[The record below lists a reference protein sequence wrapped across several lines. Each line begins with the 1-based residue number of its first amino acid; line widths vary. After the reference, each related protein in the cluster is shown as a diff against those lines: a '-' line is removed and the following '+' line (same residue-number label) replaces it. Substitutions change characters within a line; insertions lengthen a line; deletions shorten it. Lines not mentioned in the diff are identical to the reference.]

1 MLEGNEVSR
10 LLDILGNRNRRRI
23 IELLR
28 QKPCFV
34 TEISERLVLSPKAV
48 IEHLQMMEREELLI
62 SCLDERRRKYYY
74 LSHDINVIVNLQ
86 KQDGVTL
93 PSVEEDQ
100 RARFTRNLAAL
111 RRMVRAREELLE
123 NLEQL
128 EREIESRFS
137 EIMRTREVVAV
148 DDRDLD
154 AILLPLSHVD
164 LTIAELE
171 EVSSL
176 STDELKQRLGG
187 LMHMGFVER
196 VNDRYRI
203 RGTHG
208 EQSIRRDV

>member
-1 MLEGNEVSR
+1 MLEGDEVSR

-62 SCLDERRRKYYY
+62 SCQDERRRKYYY

-86 KQDGVTL
+86 KQDGITL

-100 RARFTRNLAAL
+100 RARFTRNLSAL
-111 RRMVRAREELLE
+111 RRMILARDELLD

-128 EREIESRFS
+128 EREIESRFA
-137 EIMRTREVVAV
+137 EVVRV
-148 DDRDLD
+148 RGGFTTDDGDLEIVL
-154 AILLPLSHVD
+154 ALSHAD
-164 LTIAELE
+164 LTLAELE

-176 STDELKQRLGG
+176 STDELKQRLGS
-187 LMHMGFVER
+187 LMYMGVVER
-196 VNDRYRI
+196 INDRYQI

-208 EQSIRRDV
+208 E

>member
-1 MLEGNEVSR
+1 MLEGDEVSR

-62 SCLDERRRKYYY
+62 SCQDERRRKYYY

-86 KQDGVTL
+86 KQGGVTL
-93 PSVEEDQ
+93 PSIEEDQ
-100 RARFTRNLAAL
+100 RARFTRNLSVL
-111 RRMVRAREELLE
+111 RRMILARDELLD

-128 EREIESRFS
+128 EREIESRFA
-137 EIMRTREVVAV
+137 EVVRMRGGFTA
-148 DDRDLD
+148 DTRDLEI
-154 AILLPLSHVD
+154 ILALSHTD
-164 LTIAELE
+164 QTLAELE

-187 LMHMGFVER
+187 LMHMGVVER
-196 VNDRYRI
+196 INDRYKI
-203 RGTHG
+203 RGTYG
-208 EQSIRRDV
+208 E

>member
-1 MLEGNEVSR
+1 MLEGDEVSR

-62 SCLDERRRKYYY
+62 SCQDERRRKYYY

-86 KQDGVTL
+86 KQDGITL

-100 RARFTRNLAAL
+100 RARFTRNLSAL
-111 RRMVRAREELLE
+111 RRMILARDELLD

-128 EREIESRFS
+128 EREIESRFA
-137 EIMRTREVVAV
+137 EVVRMRGGFTT
-148 DDRDLD
+148 DDGDLEIVL
-154 AILLPLSHVD
+154 ALSHAD
-164 LTIAELE
+164 LTLAELE

-176 STDELKQRLGG
+176 STDELKQRLGS
-187 LMHMGFVER
+187 LMYMGVVER
-196 VNDRYRI
+196 INDRYQI

-208 EQSIRRDV
+208 E

>member
-1 MLEGNEVSR
+1 MLEGSEVSR

-48 IEHLQMMEREELLI
+48 IEHLQLMEREQLLI
-62 SCLDERRRKYYY
+62 SCQDERRRKYYY

-100 RARFTRNLAAL
+100 RTRFIRNLEAF
-111 RRMVRAREELLE
+111 RRMVRARDELLD

-128 EREIESRFS
+128 EREIESRFTEVMRMRGGFVADDGDL
-137 EIMRTREVVAV
+137 EI
-148 DDRDLD
+148 
-154 AILLPLSHVD
+154 ILTLSHAD
-164 LTIAELE
+164 LAFVELE

-176 STDELKQRLGG
+176 STDELKQRLGNLIHTG
-187 LMHMGFVER
+187 VVER
-196 VNDRYRI
+196 INDRYRI

-208 EQSIRRDV
+208 E

>member
-1 MLEGNEVSR
+1 MLEGSEVSR

-48 IEHLQMMEREELLI
+48 IEHLQLMEREEILI
-62 SCLDERRRKYYY
+62 SCQDERRRKYYY

-93 PSVEEDQ
+93 PSVEENQ
-100 RARFTRNLAAL
+100 RTRFARNLEAF
-111 RRMVRAREELLE
+111 RRMVRARDELLD

-128 EREIESRFS
+128 EREIESRF
-137 EIMRTREVVAV
+137 TEVVRMRGGFV
-148 DDRDLD
+148 TDEGDMEI
-154 AILLPLSHVD
+154 ILALSHADQMLV
-164 LTIAELE
+164 ELD

-176 STDELKQRLGG
+176 STDELKQRLGN
-187 LMHMGFVER
+187 LIRMGVVER
-196 VNDRYRI
+196 INDRYRI

-208 EQSIRRDV
+208 E

>member
-62 SCLDERRRKYYY
+62 SCQDERRRKYYY

-93 PSVEEDQ
+93 PSVVGDQ

-111 RRMVRAREELLE
+111 GRMVRAREELLE

-128 EREIESRFS
+128 EREIESRFN
-137 EIMRTREVVAV
+137 EIVRTREIVAV

-164 LTIAELE
+164 LTIVELE

-176 STDELKQRLGG
+176 STDELKQRLGS
-187 LMHMGFVER
+187 LMQMGFVER

-208 EQSIRRDV
+208 E

>member
-1 MLEGNEVSR
+1 MLEGDEVSR

-62 SCLDERRRKYYY
+62 SCQDERRRKYYY

-86 KQDGVTL
+86 KQDGITP

-100 RARFTRNLAAL
+100 RARFTRNLSAL
-111 RRMVRAREELLE
+111 RRMILARDELLE

-128 EREIESRFS
+128 EREIESRFV
-137 EIMRTREVVAV
+137 EVVRTGGGFTA
-148 DDRDLD
+148 DDGDLEI
-154 AILLPLSHVD
+154 ILALSHAA
-164 LTIAELE
+164 LTLAELE

-176 STDELKQRLGG
+176 STDELKQRLGS
-187 LMHMGFVER
+187 LMHMGIVR
-196 VNDRYRI
+196 RINDRYRI
-203 RGTHG
+203 RGTYG
-208 EQSIRRDV
+208 E

>member
-1 MLEGNEVSR
+1 MLEGSEVSR

-48 IEHLQMMEREELLI
+48 IDHLQMMEREHLLI
-62 SCLDERRRKYYY
+62 SCQDERRRKYYY

-100 RARFTRNLAAL
+100 RTRFMRNLTVFG
-111 RRMVRAREELLE
+111 RMVRARDELLDSLEEL
-123 NLEQL
+123 
-128 EREIESRFS
+128 ERDIESRFT
-137 EIMRTREVVAV
+137 EVMRTGE
-148 DDRDLD
+148 DFITGDGDLEI
-154 AILLPLSHVD
+154 ILALSHVD
-164 LTIAELE
+164 LTLAELE
-171 EVSSL
+171 EMSSL
-176 STDELKQRLGG
+176 STDELKQRLGNLIYTG
-187 LMHMGFVER
+187 VVER
-196 VNDRYRI
+196 INDRYQI

-208 EQSIRRDV
+208 E

>member
-1 MLEGNEVSR
+1 MLEGGEVSR

-48 IEHLQMMEREELLI
+48 IEHLQLMEREELLI
-62 SCLDERRRKYYY
+62 SCQDERRRKYYY

-86 KQDGVTL
+86 KQDGVTP

-100 RARFTRNLAAL
+100 KTRFTRNLAAL
-111 RRMVRAREELLE
+111 KRMIRARDELLD

-128 EREIESRFS
+128 EREIESRFT
-137 EIMRTREVVAV
+137 EIVRMREGFIT
-148 DDRDLD
+148 DDGDLEI
-154 AILLPLSHVD
+154 ILALSHVD
-164 LTIAELE
+164 LTLAELE

-176 STDELKQRLGG
+176 STDELKQRLGN
-187 LMHMGFVER
+187 LVYMGVVEEI
-196 VNDRYRI
+196 NDRYQI

-208 EQSIRRDV
+208 E

>member
-1 MLEGNEVSR
+1 MLEGGEVSR

-48 IEHLQMMEREELLI
+48 IEHLQLMEREELLV
-62 SCLDERRRKYYY
+62 SHQDERRRKYYY

-86 KQDGVTL
+86 KQDGVTP

-100 RARFTRNLAAL
+100 KTRFTRNLVAL
-111 RRMVRAREELLE
+111 KRMIRARDELLD

-128 EREIESRFS
+128 EREIESRFT
-137 EIMRTREVVAV
+137 EIVRMRGGFIT
-148 DDRDLD
+148 DDGDLEI
-154 AILLPLSHVD
+154 ILALSHVD
-164 LTIAELE
+164 LTLAELE

-176 STDELKQRLGG
+176 STDELKQRLGN
-187 LMHMGFVER
+187 LVYMGVVEEI
-196 VNDRYRI
+196 NDRYQI

-208 EQSIRRDV
+208 E

>member
-1 MLEGNEVSR
+1 MLEGDEVSR

-62 SCLDERRRKYYY
+62 SCQDERTRQYYY
-74 LSHDINVIVNLQ
+74 PSHAINVIVNLQ
-86 KQDGVTL
+86 KQDGITL

-100 RARFTRNLAAL
+100 RARFTRNLSAL
-111 RRMVRAREELLE
+111 RRMILARDELLD

-128 EREIESRFS
+128 EREIESRFA
-137 EIMRTREVVAV
+137 EVVRMRGGFTT
-148 DDRDLD
+148 DDGDLEIVL
-154 AILLPLSHVD
+154 ALSHAD
-164 LTIAELE
+164 LTLAELE

-176 STDELKQRLGG
+176 STDELKQRLGS
-187 LMHMGFVER
+187 LMYMGVVER
-196 VNDRYRI
+196 INDRYQI

-208 EQSIRRDV
+208 E

>member
-1 MLEGNEVSR
+1 MLGGNEVSR

-62 SCLDERRRKYYY
+62 SCLDERRRKYYH

-176 STDELKQRLGG
+176 STDELKQRLGS

-208 EQSIRRDV
+208 E